1 MPAIQAFDKITG
13 ALTTG
18 PIYVCRAIVIAP
30 HKLVAAR
37 VYVQN
42 VVFTGTLE
50 VRLRYA
56 DLRGP
61 RGGADA
67 AEVLENDD
75 FIART
80 SINTVYRFSLLD
92 FIKAQVA
99 TERTYF
105 LSLTGTNSAD
115 RFDEPLLVLDY
126 DRI

>member
-1 MPAIQAFDKITG
+1 MARIQAFDKITG
-13 ALTTG
+13 ALTSG
-18 PIYVCRAIVIAP
+18 PIYVARAMIVEP
-30 HKLVAAR
+30 HRLTAAR

-42 VVFTGTLE
+42 VIFTGTLE

-56 DLRGP
+56 DEMGP

-67 AEVLENDD
+67 ASVLTNDD
-75 FIART
+75 FTART
-80 SINTVYRFSLLD
+80 SINAKYDFVLLD

-99 TERTYF
+99 EQRAYY

-126 DRI
+126 DRV